1 MASFDW
7 GVFRILGEK
16 LAPNIHSKTKNQK
29 DTTEICSLSK
39 SKKKLFQHLINI
51 LPEIGF
57 RSSPLRLNVKP
68 LFKKTQ
74 TLINHPGVN

>member
-1 MASFDW
+1 MIKPMASFDW

-39 SKKKLFQHLINI
+39 SKKNLF
-51 LPEIGF
+51 
-57 RSSPLRLNVKP
+57 
-68 LFKKTQ
+68 
-74 TLINHPGVN
+74 